1 MARRSWVNV
10 WVTVPWLFI
19 LTVCLSP
26 HGLLKCSLVWL
37 CGKQENKSILRQWWN
52 PTNNNN
58 GKSDGSWQLSSVTCP
73 TCFMKLYGQPASV
86 AAASLSRVP
95 HIRFSSFI
103 MLKSFA
109 LLVTQVFPLKSGEFA
124 EKWLVMGLCGIQP
137 LPLTTPTWFNAM
149 YQTDANQMQHLIN
162 YLMPMIKK
170 KAFLHPHTPHIAQTL
185 KIACCLYQSSPAG
198 LILEETV
205 SSNQL
210 HYSTVDCSSLGLK
223 NNHPFLHQIWGH
235 WFGKFII
242 YLQSATGFIT
252 AP

>member
-1 MARRSWVNV
+1 MARRSGWVNV
-10 WVTVPWLFI
+10 WVTVPRLFI

-26 HGLLKCSLVWL
+26 HGPLKCSSLVWL
-37 CGKQENKSILRQWWN
+37 CGRQENKSILRQWWN

-58 GKSDGSWQLSSVTCP
+58 NNGKVMGSWQFSISVTCP

-86 AAASLSRVP
+86 AAASLSQVP

-103 MLKSFA
+103 MLCSFP

-137 LPLTTPTWFNAM
+137 LPVTTPTWFNAM

-170 KAFLHPHTPHIAQTL
+170 SFSTPTHGT
-185 KIACCLYQSSPAG
+185 YSSDA
-198 LILEETV
+198 
-205 SSNQL
+205 
-210 HYSTVDCSSLGLK
+210 
-223 NNHPFLHQIWGH
+223 
-235 WFGKFII
+235 
-242 YLQSATGFIT
+242 
-252 AP
+252 